1 MYDLIKNENINEQN
15 DNIYNTNNNLI
26 DLMQIDDHRNNYKN
40 NNIYNNLESENDAK
54 EKIYVTRM
62 NDLEKKSQ
70 LEPKMKLKKKFDLIE
85 IKKNIEKLHEGML
98 KTENI
103 NRVEKK
109 KKSVTKKYQNSF
121 VEHEN

>member
-1 MYDLIKNENINEQN
+1 LYDLIKNENINEQN